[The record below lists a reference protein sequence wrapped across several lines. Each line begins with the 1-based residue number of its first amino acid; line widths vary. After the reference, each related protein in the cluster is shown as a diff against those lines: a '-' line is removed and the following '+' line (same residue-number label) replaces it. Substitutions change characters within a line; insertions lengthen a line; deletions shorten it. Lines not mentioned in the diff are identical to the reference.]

1 MGGAEK
7 GAKASDAF
15 WTVANVFSLV
25 RVVLVIPT
33 VWLIWLGPD
42 YRWHAFGLVLVMV
55 VTDWLDGYF
64 ARRRG
69 EITRWGKILDPLA
82 DKLAI
87 DSIAVAL
94 VYVKGLPAWVAAV
107 IVGRD
112 AVIVMAGLFLIARE
126 RTVQSANIWGKLTS
140 AVMTLLLLSYH
151 LDWGALQQP
160 LLALGV
166 LALAL
171 SLASYGIRFFR
182 MNRAFQSR

>member
-1 MGGAEK
+1 MGGAEQ

-15 WTVANVFSLV
+15 WTVSNMFSLI
-25 RVVLVIPT
+25 RVVLVAPT

-42 YRWHAFGLVLVMV
+42 YRWRAFGLVLVMV

-94 VYVKGLPAWVAAV
+94 VYAKGLPAWIAAV

-112 AVIVMAGLFLIARE
+112 VVIVLAGLFLLTRE
-126 RTVQSANIWGKLTS
+126 RIVLSANVWGKLTS
-140 AVMTLLLLSYH
+140 AVMTLLLLSYL

-166 LALAL
+166 LTLTL
-171 SLASYGIRFFR
+171 SLVSYGIRFFR
-182 MNRAFQSR
+182 MNRALKSR